1 VTESG
6 VGRFDFDEQV
16 DPNDARGRLAD
27 AARHIIDEL
36 ARSSASFAAF
46 SEAAALV
53 QQASAVLEQGA
64 HDRPYDEPAEAS
76 LREHQRN
83 SFLHHSPFVGRLNPL
98 APPITMRIDGAAVIG
113 EVTYGAAYEGPPGC
127 VHGGFIAAGFDEVLG
142 FTQSFSGQPG
152 RTARLSVSYRS
163 PTPLWQPLRYAG
175 QLDRVEGRKIY
186 VQATLRTLDDRLCA
200 EAEGLFISM
209 KPEVFQ
215 RLVHGRRPAADEGD
229 EPIPR

>member
-1 VTESG
+1 MTESR
-6 VGRFDFDEQV
+6 VGGFDFGEV
-16 DPNDARGRLAD
+16 PDPADARGRLAD

-36 ARSSASFAAF
+36 ARSSASSASFT
-46 SEAAALV
+46 EAAALV
-53 QQASAVLEQGA
+53 QQASAVLEAGA

-83 SFLHHSPFVGRLNPL
+83 SFLHHSPFVGRFNPL
-98 APPITMRIDGAAVIG
+98 APPIGMRMLGEAVLG

-152 RTARLSVSYRS
+152 MTARLTVSYRS
-163 PTPLWQPLRYAG
+163 PTPLWQPLRYTG
-175 QLDRVEGRKIY
+175 RLDRVEGRKIH
-186 VQATLRTLDDRLCA
+186 VQATLHTLDDRLCA

-209 KPEVFQ
+209 KPEVFE
-215 RLVHGRRPAADEGD
+215 RLVHGRRPATDADG
-229 EPIPR
+229 EPPRP